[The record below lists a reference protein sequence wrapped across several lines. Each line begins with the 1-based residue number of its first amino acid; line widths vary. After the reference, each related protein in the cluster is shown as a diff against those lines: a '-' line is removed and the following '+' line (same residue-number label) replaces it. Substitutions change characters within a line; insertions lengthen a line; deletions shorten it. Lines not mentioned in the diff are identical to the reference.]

1 MTAAV
6 RSVVVNAALC
16 YLTNKCGRYA
26 SKQIKTIML
35 EFYSA
40 DCLASAKET
49 LFECCSK
56 FENLPKSIVRKRRDS
71 KNRPELKINLD
82 IDDLM
87 SMMIFID
94 ENEHRDKLPIFV
106 TADPDLIP
114 SPRMLEGD
122 VALLLAKMS
131 KLEAL
136 ITQLQNDA
144 EETRVRVASMAA

>member
-1 MTAAV
+1 MQ
-6 RSVVVNAALC
+6 
-16 YLTNKCGRYA
+16 A
-26 SKQIKTIML
+26 SRFKTIML

-40 DCLASAKET
+40 DCLGLVLKET

-56 FENLPKSIVRKRRDS
+56 FENLPKSIVRKPRDS

-94 ENEHRDKLPIFV
+94 ENEHRGQACRYLLPPILTSF
-106 TADPDLIP
+106 P

-131 KLEAL
+131 Q
-136 ITQLQNDA
+136 T
-144 EETRVRVASMAA
+144 